1 MAHPMLLLLSALVV
15 RANVTLPV
23 VLGET
28 HGACSAVCLCIF
40 WSTVDRG
47 AVAVEFRGET
57 RSAAADELGRWSV
70 YLRPVEPGGPFELTI
85 KGRKTIARK
94 DVLVGDAWVASGH
107 RDADFRIS
115 GRSPLDGGIRTAA
128 GPGPPR

>member
-1 MAHPMLLLLSALVV
+1 M
-15 RANVTLPV
+15 
-23 VLGET
+23 
-28 HGACSAVCLCIF
+28 
-40 WSTVDRG
+40 
-47 AVAVEFRGET
+47 EFRGET